1 MPTGS
6 GNTTDSVHFCKV
18 PIGRVLSPLM
28 IEIAML
34 PHSRLTAASQ
44 YEGQPW
50 PSASRRTRLSF
61 VRCLA
66 LLLVAWNWAGL
77 ALAEDKTAPA
87 KAQGSDSDD
96 WQLILLQGQKVG
108 YAHSTTKTEDR
119 DGKPITI
126 TEVFTRITIK
136 RFGGKLTTDVTMRT
150 DEDAEGHLLSF
161 YSLQDNPPFSKTET
175 RGSVKDNVA
184 TLQTTSSGKT
194 FTKEIQLPNDVK
206 SPTWFD
212 RSMKDSPLQV
222 GETRTFRMFEP
233 SMGKVAEVSVKQLES
248 EGTQLLSGEVLKL
261 NKLEMTL
268 SILPGITSTLFTN
281 DAGDVQKMSMGLLG
295 METFSC
301 SSVEALKE
309 IAAAEIDLGVE
320 TLIKVGVI
328 DRAYETRKVTYK
340 LEAADYDPKTVFR
353 ESLYQRVTA
362 GEGGAFQ
369 LVVTAIDAGT
379 AGTEPAPEA
388 KCLSSSRFI
397 DLADPLIVKLAHEA
411 AGAETNPVKIAIQA
425 EAFVHKHLKLKNFA
439 TAMAT
444 ASEVAASQSG
454 DCTEHGILLAA
465 LLRVKKIPS
474 RVVTGLVYAPSLKA
488 FGGHMWTEAYLN
500 GCWVPLDGTLAKGH
514 GDAVHLKTGDSALE
528 DSGSLPI
535 ESFLPLI
542 HVIGRTKLSVEQAEY
557 AE

>member
-1 MPTGS
+1 M
-6 GNTTDSVHFCKV
+6 
-18 PIGRVLSPLM
+18 VLIL
-28 IEIAML
+28 IAC
-34 PHSRLTAASQ
+34 
-44 YEGQPW
+44 G
-50 PSASRRTRLSF
+50 
-61 VRCLA
+61 
-66 LLLVAWNWAGL
+66 WAGL

-96 WQLILLQGQKVG
+96 WQIILLQGQKVG
-108 YAHSTTKTEDR
+108 YAHSATKTEDR
-119 DGKPITI
+119 DGQPVTI

-136 RFGGKLTTDVTMRT
+136 RFGGKLTTDVNMRT
-150 DEDAEGHLLSF
+150 EEDAEGHLLSF

-184 TLQTTSSGKT
+184 TVETTSSGKT
-194 FTKEIQLPNDVK
+194 FTKEIKLPDDVK
-206 SPTWFD
+206 SPNWFD
-212 RSMKDSPLQV
+212 RSVKDHPLKV
-222 GETRTFRMFEP
+222 GETRSFRMFEAT
-233 SMGKVAEVSVKQLES
+233 MGKITDVSVKQMEP
-248 EGTQLLSGEVLKL
+248 ETTKLLSGEVVKL
-261 NKLEMTL
+261 NRSEMTQ
-268 SILPGITSTLFTN
+268 SILPGVTSTLYTD
-281 DAGDVQKMSMGLLG
+281 DAGEVKKMSMGLLG

-301 SSVEALKE
+301 SSEEALKE
-309 IAAAEIDLGVE
+309 LAAAEIDLGID

-340 LEAADYDPKTVFR
+340 LEAADYDPRTVFR
-353 ESLYQRVTA
+353 ESPYQRIKA
-362 GEGGAFQ
+362 GEGGTFQ
-369 LVVTAIDAGT
+369 LVVWAVDTRTIDD
-379 AGTEPAPEA
+379 ELAPDA
-388 KCLSSSRFI
+388 KYLSSSRFI
-397 DLADPLIVKLAHEA
+397 DLADPLIVKLANEA
-411 AGAETNPVKIAIQA
+411 AGAETDPVKIAIQA
-425 EAFVHKHLKLKNFA
+425 EAFVHKHLNLKNFA

-488 FGGHMWTEAYLN
+488 FGGHMWTEAYLD

-528 DSGSLPI
+528 DSASLPI

-542 HVIGRTKLSVEQAEY
+542 HVIGRTKLSVEMVEY